1 MMKNRRLTIF
11 AGIGLIAYILI
22 MFFGN
27 SSSGYSLPDYTKSDI
42 FNALDYSAKQLHIPS
57 ITEEEAMYVD
67 AVANNS
73 IGRYVDEKQLDQ
85 QQLTILEKE
94 VPLYTIEVDTFLKAY
109 QVNPQNGELTSA
121 TSINIAT
128 DNVEQF
134 VIDQFG
140 AGYELQSEERDNSI
154 FAEWEVKKTFVA
166 ETSFDNVSK
175 MVDVYLINN
184 DIVQFDHYGLAEN
197 YPLQQVDSTGQMIL
211 YIIIFLFLVVMF
223 FIVTIHLIIKL
234 VKKQIEGFIGPL
246 LLTIVAGF
254 GWFYLTN
261 AMGGAISGIG
271 MIEPA
276 LMTYLTF
283 ATLMIRWKKSKQTV
297 STKLLS
303 FKKPIWLGLL
313 AAIISLALSESF
325 FFIASFFGAWVS
337 PVLNHG
343 ALIQLD
349 VWMLPIFSLFI
360 GLSAAITE
368 ESIFRNYMIPS
379 FDRLGVIVSVIATS
393 VLWGILHIGYDMF
406 PWYLYVIDFIIITG
420 PLFYF
425 VYKRYG
431 FKTVIFLHFF
441 YNTWVTT
448 LFLFSVDVK
457 VAFVSL
463 LITLSPFLLF
473 LYRRTDSTV

>member
-1 MMKNRRLTIF
+1 MKNRRLTIF
-11 AGIGLIAYILI
+11 AGIGLIAYILL

-27 SSSGYSLPDYTKSDI
+27 SSSSYSLPDYTKSDI

-128 DNVEQF
+128 DDVEQF

-140 AGYELQSEERDNSI
+140 AGYELQLEERDNSI

-166 ETSFDNVSK
+166 ETSFDDVSK

-211 YIIIFLFLVVMF
+211 YIIILLFLVVMF

-313 AAIISLALSESF
+313 AAIISLALSEFF

-349 VWMLPIFSLFI
+349 VWMFPIFSLFI

-473 LYRRTDSTV
+473 LYRRTDSTI